1 MRRAVNGPLLGSRR
15 RSTAIASSDDH
26 KGGLNFLPAILIQV
40 SGNERED
47 DAKLI
52 EGD

>member
-1 MRRAVNGPLLGSRR
+1 VGGSPTRA
-15 RSTAIASSDDH
+15 
-26 KGGLNFLPAILIQV
+26 GLNFQPAILIQV
-40 SGNERED
+40 SGNEPED